1 MRRRTSRKQVEQ
13 ILEAISTKKFKY
25 ELIPHQFC
33 YGWKY
38 TICTYTREPKIVD
51 AFGYEYSYTDWKFK
65 ERVLEMTTL
74 KNAYDFSVE
83 LLHKINAE
91 QLTK

>member
-1 MRRRTSRKQVEQ
+1 MKNRTSRKQVQQ
-13 ILEAISTKKFKY
+13 ILEAISTKTFKY
-25 ELIPHQFC
+25 ELIPHEFC

-51 AFGYEYSYTDWKFK
+51 AWGYEYSYTDWKFE

-74 KNAYDFSVE
+74 KNAYDFSYE
-83 LLHKINAE
+83 LLHKINTE
-91 QLTK
+91 NM